1 MALFAFSIKNIVC
14 LYVTMPDE
22 SVNTVD
28 WTDSEVWTKAK
39 AGQTDINNKEKAKG
53 LAKLLSWLPTGPKTH
68 SQIQFVMLISPHQ
81 QLLHSHQKVFVFW
94 PQQLEQNAQSNLIV
108 KTLN

>member
-22 SVNTVD
+22 SVNTVN

-53 LAKLLSWLPTGPKTH
+53 LAKLLS
-68 SQIQFVMLISPHQ
+68 
-81 QLLHSHQKVFVFW
+81 
-94 PQQLEQNAQSNLIV
+94 
-108 KTLN
+108 